1 MTKTFSKFALSIAV
15 GTIFWVG
22 FPLISQVSAAET
34 VEKEQSSL
42 TVSSEKISP
51 YVLEMKAEPT
61 IYNREGTADPETTT
75 VVRID
80 FTDAEFYDESGN
92 LVDKESVMET
102 IVPAPSVRS
111 AGTSG
116 GTWQTGSGYAV
127 CKGMTVTGQAGKVG
141 LTVKYKVDFQ
151 NNQGVYDRLDRVYGA
166 TADGLGTWTW
176 LSNGVLRANETAGYS
191 AYGGVKGQWTVT
203 PGLGLPPGT
212 STKYLYF
219 RVGND
224 TFWLDHNL

>member
-1 MTKTFSKFALSIAV
+1 MTKKFSKLALSVAV
-15 GTIFWVG
+15 GTIFFVG
-22 FPLISQVSAAET
+22 FPLGSQVSAAET
-34 VEKEQSSL
+34 IEEEQSSV

-61 IYNREGTADPETTT
+61 ISNRGGIEDTETTT
-75 VVRID
+75 VVRMD

-92 LVDKESVMET
+92 LVNKESVMET

-127 CKGMTVTGQAGKVG
+127 CKGMTITGQAGAIG

-151 NNQGVYDRLDRVYGA
+151 INQGVYDKLDRVYGA
-166 TADGLGTWTW
+166 TVDGLGTWTW
-176 LSNGVLRANETAGYS
+176 LANGVFRATETAGYS

-203 PGLGLPPGT
+203 PGLGLPAGT